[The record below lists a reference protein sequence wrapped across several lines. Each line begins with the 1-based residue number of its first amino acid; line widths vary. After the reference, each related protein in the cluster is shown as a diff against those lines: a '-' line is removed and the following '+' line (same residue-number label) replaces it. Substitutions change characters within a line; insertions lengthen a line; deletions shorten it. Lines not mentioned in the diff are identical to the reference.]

1 MWLAPLER
9 ARQSG
14 YSSRSQFCFP
24 CGKVLIQISIQISIW
39 LEEATTR
46 ILSRAFPPT
55 AHVSRLFLMVDPNL
69 FTSATL
75 LLRASGVL
83 GCFKTFYGCLIIS
96 LQKYSNFKLQGIMT
110 PFLLHAFIKEI
121 CTFSFFLAV
130 LHSDL

>member
-55 AHVSRLFLMVDPNL
+55 AHVSRLFLTVNPNL
-69 FTSATL
+69 FTSATV

-96 LQKYSNFKLQGIMT
+96 LQKYSNFKLQGVMT
-110 PFLLHAFIKEI
+110 HILAPCIYKRNLYIQLFLSCSLF
-121 CTFSFFLAV
+121 
-130 LHSDL
+130 